1 MKKCNQG
8 DNFFVYYMKKFG
20 SNPKCDHDR
29 IKKIIEYE
37 LKRIEKIWKKSDLTK
52 NVIPKTTM

>member
-1 MKKCNQG
+1 MKKCDQG

-37 LKRIEKIWKKSDLTK
+37 LKRIEKIWKK
-52 NVIPKTTM
+52 N